1 MQQLL
6 IWLKRFNK
14 KFLLLSLLFVSK
26 MKSGDHCGGPISNI
40 VTQNT
45 KKLDCSARIMI
56 VREVVMFPSCHRKQE
71 KL

>member
-6 IWLKRFNK
+6 IWLKRFDK

-45 KKLDCSARIMI
+45 KKLDCSARII

>member
-14 KFLLLSLLFVSK
+14 KFLLLSLLFVLK
-26 MKSGDHCGGPISNI
+26 MKSGDHCGGSISNR

-45 KKLDCSARIMI
+45 KKLDCSARII
-56 VREVVMFPSCHRKQE
+56 VREMVMFASCHRKQE